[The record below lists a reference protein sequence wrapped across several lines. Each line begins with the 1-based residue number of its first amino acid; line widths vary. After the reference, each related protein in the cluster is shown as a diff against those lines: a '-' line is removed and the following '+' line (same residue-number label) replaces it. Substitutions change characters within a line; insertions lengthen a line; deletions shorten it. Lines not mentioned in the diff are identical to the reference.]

1 MNHTSSVEHVVEVT
15 AESLCGAAAMELAA
29 LRGNEWVADLG
40 HGNTTITVVVKR
52 PEVEQNVRMRNFESW
67 PQSPARSPAEMI
79 LKTRCAS
86 C

>member
-1 MNHTSSVEHVVEVT
+1 
-15 AESLCGAAAMELAA
+15 MELAA
-29 LRGNEWVADLG
+29 LRDNEWVVDLG

-79 LKTRCAS
+79 LKTRCAG